1 MTNRMEKILTLAE
14 AVRQIE
20 DGSTIA
26 LGGLSYFNAPMALV
40 RELIRQRK
48 RGLTVITSAVTS
60 LQADLLIAA
69 GCVRRL
75 ISPYVGLEELG
86 MAPNF
91 RRAAERGEIEIC
103 EIGEA
108 FLAFGLKAGAAGA
121 PFFPLPRALAH
132 TDLVRVNTD
141 YRFTRDPFTG
151 EEVLCVPALVPDWA
165 LLHAQQSDP
174 FGNARHLGS
183 AYMDLLLARAARRC
197 IVSCD
202 EVIPQEAVRAE
213 PQRTTLPAV
222 LVDHVIPLFGSAH
235 PTASEP
241 LYDVDREHLRLY
253 LELSRTPEG
262 AAQYLQEFVR
272 SSDESAYLQ
281 KVRGTARVSTSRV
294 ESAECAPEEAPPS
307 VGELLAVIF
316 SRLVEDGDIVGVGTG
331 CVEVAAG
338 LRLAQLTHAPNLS
351 FIMGGTGAL
360 NPDAEELPPS
370 VNSARAISRAEAVLR
385 LEDLFDLELRGDLDV
400 MFLSGLQIDRHGN
413 VNLVGVG
420 PWSAPRLRGPGSVG
434 LELAPHAR
442 RRVAFFRRH
451 TRQVFVE
458 RVDFISAPGYVPKV
472 IEDGAYWVV
481 TDLAVM
487 DFDDEGRMRLVSLH
501 PGVTVEQVRERTG
514 FELLI
519 PTLVPTTPPP
529 TREELQLL
537 RTRVDRRGL
546 LRAHG

>member
-1 MTNRMEKILTLAE
+1 MTGRKEKILTLAE
-14 AVRQIE
+14 AVRAIE

-48 RGLTVITSAVTS
+48 RGLTVITSAVTGV
-60 LQADLLIAA
+60 QVDLLIAA

-75 ISPYVGLEELG
+75 ISPYVSLEELG

-103 EIGEA
+103 EVGEA

-121 PFFPLPRALAH
+121 PFFPLPRALAY

-141 YRFTRDPFTG
+141 YRFARDPFTG
-151 EEVLCVPALVPDWA
+151 EEVLCVPALTPDWA

-202 EVIPQEAVRAE
+202 EVIPHEAVRAE
-213 PQRTTLPAV
+213 PRLTTVPSIRVNA
-222 LVDHVIPLFGSAH
+222 IAPLFGSAH

-241 LYDVDREHLRLY
+241 LYEVDREHLRLY
-253 LELSRTPEG
+253 LELNRTPEG
-262 AAQYLQEFVR
+262 AARYLQEFVL

-281 KVRGTARVSTSRV
+281 KVGVTARVSGPRV
-294 ESAECAPEEAPPS
+294 GSAEREPEEAPPS

-316 SRLVEDGDIVGVGTG
+316 SRLVEDGDVVGVGTG

-360 NPDAEELPPS
+360 NPNAEELPLS

-385 LEDLFDLELRGDLDV
+385 LDDLFDMELKGGLDV

-434 LELAPHAR
+434 LELAPRAR

-458 RVDFISAPGYVPKV
+458 RVDFISAPGSVPRV
-472 IEDGAYWVV
+472 ITGGAYWVV

-514 FELLI
+514 FELVI
-519 PTLVPTTPPP
+519 PATVPMTPPP
-529 TREELQLL
+529 RREELRLL

-546 LRAHG
+546 LRA